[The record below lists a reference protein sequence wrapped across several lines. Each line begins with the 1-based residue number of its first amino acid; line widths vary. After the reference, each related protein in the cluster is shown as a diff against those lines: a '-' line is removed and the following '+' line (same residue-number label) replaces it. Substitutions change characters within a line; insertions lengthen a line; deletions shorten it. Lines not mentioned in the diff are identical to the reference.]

1 MSKLENDTWIL
12 FYIKRSKL
20 LKNGDAP
27 IFVRITVNKVRAE
40 FGLKKS
46 VVPDLWN
53 ESKQRVKGK
62 STSAE
67 DINAAIEKTIKK
79 IEATTTY
86 LSMQDVELTSE
97 LIKENIVGKKEDRRT
112 ILKIFKTHNENAR
125 KLIGIDF
132 AEDTVERYE
141 TSFMHTKNFIKWQ
154 YKREDMPLDQINPHF
169 ISNYE
174 LYFKTVRNCSHNT
187 TVKYLK
193 NFKKIVRIALSND
206 WIKKD
211 PFVNIKLILEPV
223 DPVFLTNEELLTI
236 INKKITIKRIE
247 QVRDVFVFCCF
258 TGLAFSDVKTLRSKH
273 FSLENDVDTWINKKR
288 TKTGQLSTVLV
299 LDAAK
304 RLLEKYKNHPDVTE
318 KGMLLPV
325 ISNQKTNQ
333 YLKEIA
339 DICGIDKNISSH
351 SARHTFA
358 TTVLLEND
366 VPIEVVSKALGH
378 SNIKITQHYAR
389 TTQKLIK
396 RNMEKIKSLY

>member
-12 FYIKRSKL
+12 FYIKRTKL
-20 LKNGDAP
+20 LKNGNAP
-27 IFVRITVNKVRAE
+27 IFVRITVNKERAE

-46 VVPDLWN
+46 IDPKLWN
-53 ESKQRVKGK
+53 ESKQRAIGK
-62 STSAE
+62 SSSAE
-67 DINAAIEKTIKK
+67 DINGAIDKTIKK

-112 ILKIFKTHNENAR
+112 ILKIFKSHNENAR
-125 KLIGIDF
+125 KLIGKNF
-132 AEDTVERYE
+132 AKDTVERYE
-141 TSFMHTKNFIKWQ
+141 TSYMHTKNFIKWQ
-154 YKREDMPLDQINPHF
+154 YKREDMPLDQINQQF

-193 NFKKIVRIALSND
+193 NFKKIVRIALNND
-206 WIKKD
+206 WMKKD
-211 PFVNIKLILEPV
+211 PFANIKFKLEPV
-223 DPVFLTNEELLTI
+223 EPVFLTNEELLKI

-247 QVRDVFVFCCF
+247 KVRDVFVFSCF
-258 TGLAFSDVKTLRSKH
+258 TGLAFSDVKTLRLKH
-273 FSLENDVDTWINKKR
+273 FTLDKEVDTWINKKR
-288 TKTGQLSTVLV
+288 KKTGQLSTLLV

-304 RLLEKYKNHPDVTE
+304 RMLEKYKNHPDVQE

-339 DICGIDKNISSH
+339 DICGIDKNLSSN

-358 TTVLLEND
+358 TTVMLEND
-366 VPIEVVSKALGH
+366 VPLEVVSKALGH
-378 SNIKITQHYAR
+378 SNIKMTQHYAR

-396 RNMEKIKSLY
+396 RNMDKIKSLY

>member
-27 IFVRITVNKVRAE
+27 IFVRITINKERAE

-46 VVPDLWN
+46 IAPKYWN

-62 STSAE
+62 STSAD
-67 DINAAIEKTIKK
+67 DINAAIEKNIKK
-79 IEATTTY
+79 IEAITTY

-125 KLIGIDF
+125 KLIGKNF
-132 AEDTVERYE
+132 AKDTVVRYD
-141 TSFMHTKNFIKWQ
+141 TSYKHTKDFIKWQ
-154 YKREDMPLDQINPHF
+154 YKREDLPLDQINQQF

-174 LYFKTVRNCSHNT
+174 LYFKTVRNCEHNT

-193 NFKKIVRIALSND
+193 NFKKIIRIALNND
-206 WIKKD
+206 WMKKD
-211 PFVNIKLILEPV
+211 PFANIKFKLEPV
-223 DPVFLTNEELLTI
+223 DPVYLTNEELMRL
-236 INKKITIKRIE
+236 INKKITISRIE
-247 QVRDVFVFCCF
+247 NVRDVFIFCCF
-258 TGLAFSDVKTLRSKH
+258 TGLAFSDVKTLKREH
-273 FSLENDVDTWINKKR
+273 FSLDNEIDTWINKKR
-288 TKTGQLSTVLV
+288 KKTGQLSTILL

-304 RLLEKYKNHPDVTE
+304 RLLEKYKDHPDVIE

-325 ISNQKTNQ
+325 ISNQKMNQ

-339 DICGIDKNISSH
+339 DICGIDKKLSTH

-358 TTVLLEND
+358 TTVMLEND

-389 TTQKLIK
+389 TTEKLIK
-396 RNMEKIKSLY
+396 RNMKKITSMY

>member
-12 FYIKRSKL
+12 FYIKRTKL

-27 IFVRITVNKVRAE
+27 IFVRITINKERTE

-46 VVPDLWN
+46 VAPKLWDD
-53 ESKQRVKGK
+53 SKQRAKGK
-62 STSAE
+62 STSADE
-67 DINAAIEKTIKK
+67 INAAIEKTIKK

-141 TSFMHTKNFIKWQ
+141 TSYMHTKNFIKWQ

-206 WIKKD
+206 WMKKD

-273 FSLENDVDTWINKKR
+273 FSLENDMDTWINKKR

-304 RLLEKYKNHPDVTE
+304 RLLEKYKNHPDITE

-325 ISNQKTNQ
+325 ISNQKMNQ